1 MQIYLLVLELGVYL
15 LLLTSPV
22 QSLIVTTP
30 VFSRVCQEYGRQ
42 DNDTFSPSS
51 QPNGHMLILEPSE
64 HVIFQTGHFVDGR
77 KTSEPHFSGGP
88 KVLGTPG
95 TRIWVAQEMK
105 HGG

>member
-64 HVIFQTGHFVDGR
+64 HVIFQTGDFVDGI
-77 KTSEPHFSGGP
+77 K
-88 KVLGTPG
+88 L
-95 TRIWVAQEMK
+95 RIW
-105 HGG
+105 G